1 MNSYGLSYFTSRFIG
16 CCGPR
21 KFGVGGLIQDFTISG
36 LVDAAAE
43 KFRVA
48 RRGSYALRNL
58 SRATTSGPHQRQS
71 FPSQKRAILFANS
84 NERRQA

>member
-1 MNSYGLSYFTSRFIG
+1 MNSHGLSYFTSRFIG

-21 KFGVGGLIQDFTISG
+21 KFGVGGLIQDFTISD

-48 RRGSYALRNL
+48 RRGSYALRNFSAARRHL
-58 SRATTSGPHQRQS
+58 DLTNDSRSHLQVAAGSAGS
-71 FPSQKRAILFANS
+71 S
-84 NERRQA
+84 NGN